1 MSVEPA
7 RRRSRRPA
15 YRVRLLALALTLI
28 AAAGSAAVAGTAT
41 AAQPAKGSAPLST
54 RLAALYHSG
63 ADARQPDAIR
73 ALSLPVDGP
82 AGLVVDATGGVLVYI
97 QLDTTAPGR
106 LATLE
111 QAGVRPV
118 HVSHRYGIVTAY
130 VAPRLLG
137 ELARVPGISLIQE
150 ALAPVRRHDMP
161 RGGLPLAIAG
171 GEEDPCAMQRTVSEG
186 DTLLR
191 AAEARATFGVDGSG
205 ITVGVLSDSYDVE
218 TLTEVDAADDIAS
231 GDLPGPGNPCGRA
244 APVRVLSEP
253 RLGSGG
259 DEGRG
264 MLQIV
269 HDLAP
274 GAELAFAT
282 AADGLFAYA
291 DNIRRMRS
299 EGGADV
305 LVDDWYYVDEPLFQ
319 DGPINVAIRDV
330 AEDGALYVTA
340 GGNIH
345 LQDALGTPIGS
356 YEAPS
361 YRPAACPALLDPA
374 TGAQLV
380 PGPDCHAFDP
390 LSGGDPHL
398 GITLP
403 PGGRVVVNLQWSEPW
418 FGVRSDFDTYLVDGG
433 NTILAKADTQLGFA
447 PREVFSYDNTG
458 DTEQTVQLVIGRF
471 TGDATPR
478 LKLTFGNA
486 ALRAP
491 GPTALEYAG
500 AGTGDIFGPT
510 ITDHSA
516 AAYAVNVGAVSVEQP
531 LVAEPFSSRGPATL
545 YWQAAESIRPAEPL
559 AVPEVRAKPDI
570 MAPNGVR
577 STFYGRDM
585 LGGERCV
592 PADPASVCRFWG
604 TSAAAPHVAAVL
616 ALMKQRADA
625 YRVPLGQQRAESLLE
640 RSAAAMEGTPEA
652 HGAGLVDALAAVEL
666 AGRAD

>member
-1 MSVEPA
+1 MTVQPA
-7 RRRSRRPA
+7 NRLA
-15 YRVRLLALALTLI
+15 YRRAQHHVRLAWLLLI
-28 AAAGSAAVAGTAT
+28 LGAGMAAFAVPT
-41 AAQPAKGSAPLST
+41 AAQPAKHGGPLSA
-54 RLAALYHSG
+54 RLAALYRAG
-63 ADARQPDAIR
+63 ADVHSATARH
-73 ALSLPVDGP
+73 ALSLPADGP
-82 AGLVVDATGGVLVYI
+82 ASLVVDQAGKLLVYI
-97 QLDTTAPGR
+97 QLDMVAADR
-106 LATLE
+106 LAALE
-111 QAGVRPV
+111 QAGAVPV
-118 HVSHRYGIVTAY
+118 HISNRYSIVTAFI
-130 VAPRLLG
+130 APRALG
-137 ELARVPGISLIQE
+137 ALAQAKGIRFVLE
-150 ALAPVRRHDMP
+150 ALAPAKRHETARSAGP
-161 RGGLPLAIAG
+161 PIVVAG
-171 GEEDPCAMQRTVSEG
+171 GEEDACTMQRIVSEG
-186 DTLLR
+186 DALLR
-191 AAEARATFGVDGSG
+191 AADARATFGVDGSG
-205 ITVGVLSDSYDVE
+205 IVVGVLSDSYDLE
-218 TLTEVDAADDIAS
+218 TRTEVDAADDIAS
-231 GDLPGPGNPCGRA
+231 GDLPGPGNPCGRTT
-244 APVRVLSEP
+244 PVRVLAEP
-253 RLGSGG
+253 RLGPGV

-299 EGGADV
+299 ETGADV

-345 LQDALGTPIGS
+345 LEDALGNPIGS
-356 YEAPS
+356 YEAPA
-361 YRPAACPALLDPA
+361 YRPTACPALLDPTA
-374 TGAQLV
+374 GSQLA

-390 LSGGDPHL
+390 LTGGDPQL

-418 FGVRSDFDTYLVDGG
+418 FGVRTDFDAYLVDHS

-458 DTEQTVQLVIGRF
+458 EAEQTVQLVIGRF

-478 LKLTFGNA
+478 FKLTFGNA

-500 AGTGDIFGPT
+500 AGSGDIFGPT
-510 ITDHSA
+510 VTDHSA

-559 AVPEVRAKPDI
+559 AEPEVRAKPDV

-577 STFYGRDM
+577 TTFYGRTAFD
-585 LGGERCV
+585 GERCV
-592 PADPASVCRFWG
+592 PADPAANVCRFFG

-616 ALMKQRADA
+616 ALMKQRAEA
-625 YRVPLGQQRAESLLE
+625 YGVPLNQQWAESVLE
-640 RSAAAMEGTPEA
+640 RSATAMEGTPEA
-652 HGAGLVDALAAVEL
+652 RGAGLVDALAAVEY
-666 AGRAD
+666 AGSVD